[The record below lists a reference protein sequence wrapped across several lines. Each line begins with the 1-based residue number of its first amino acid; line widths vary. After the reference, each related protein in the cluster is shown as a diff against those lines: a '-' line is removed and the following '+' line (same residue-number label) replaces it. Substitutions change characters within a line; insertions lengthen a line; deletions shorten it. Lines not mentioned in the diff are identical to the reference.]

1 MPLNTNL
8 DNTRQELLL
17 ELIHE
22 SLSVHNHFELLL
34 WLQGELQ
41 TFLPHEIMIAAW
53 GDFSVG
59 QIYFDIVSSLPGLR
73 TKGVSQIDV
82 SPLLKMLFSFW
93 NNQNK
98 ASFVLNIKQGE
109 FNGDGFNYN
118 FFNDQLSNMK
128 SAVVHG
134 IQDCRDRHDCL
145 YILMSAKPMLAT
157 SSKMLETLLPVID
170 CALRKVEHL
179 PEQLPDSRAAFVPH
193 EAVTNYLLSVR
204 EVEIM
209 GWVVKGKTNLEIG
222 TILGISVFTVKNHL
236 YHIFKKLDV
245 LNRVQ
250 AASKYKQA
258 FNHQ

>member
-8 DNTRQELLL
+8 NSTRQELLL

-22 SLSVHNHFELLL
+22 SLNVHNHFELLL
-34 WLQGELQ
+34 WLQGKLQ

-53 GDFSVG
+53 GNFAVG

-82 SPLLKMLFSFW
+82 SPLLKRLFSFW
-93 NNQNK
+93 DNQNK
-98 ASFVLNIKQGE
+98 APFILKIKQGE

-118 FFNDQLSNMK
+118 FFNDQLNSMT

-134 IQDCRDRHDCL
+134 IQDYRDCHDCI
-145 YILMSAKPMLAT
+145 YILMSAEPMPAA
-157 SSKMLETLLPVID
+157 SSKMLESLLPVID

-179 PEQLPDSRAAFVPH
+179 PEQLPYSQSAKALH
-193 EAVTNYLLSVR
+193 EDAINALLSMR

-209 GWVVKGKTNLEIG
+209 DWVIKGKTNIEIG

-250 AASKYKQA
+250 AASKYKQE
-258 FNHQ
+258 FNNR